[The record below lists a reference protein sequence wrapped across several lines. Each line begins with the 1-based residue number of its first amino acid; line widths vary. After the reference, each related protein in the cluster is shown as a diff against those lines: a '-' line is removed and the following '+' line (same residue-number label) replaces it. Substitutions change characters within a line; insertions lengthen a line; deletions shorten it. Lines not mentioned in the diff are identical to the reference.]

1 MEETEECVPV
11 IVEGVWSAAQTKT
24 VKNKLQLYFHSKKKS
39 GGGECRV
46 EAEEGAP
53 RAAVYFRGEDVRE
66 RVLARKNH
74 EITVDNQAVTLR
86 LSSAPSPADDADVSD
101 SATDSK
107 MPESEV
113 EPGDGASAE
122 KQDESIQSF
131 SVVLDNVGSN
141 MSRDLLMML
150 VETISG
156 LDDSFYSLEI
166 ILESNRAVV
175 TFKSPAD
182 VEKFLTVSQTS
193 QKLQKRKLTAWKLEE
208 AKSVRVESLPSA
220 VVEDLLEL
228 FFEKNW
234 ALPENITMV
243 PDEEAAIVTFVDPKV
258 VKNICIKQDYMIGST
273 PVKVYPYYESLGTA
287 LYGKERPT
295 WKMPEPF
302 TEGVHPVIC
311 HPSSNSQKLTI
322 TGLSAAVSKTK
333 AWILERKLLVII
345 CLLSECIQS
354 FSVVLDNVGS
364 NMSRD
369 LLLMLVETISGL
381 DDSFYSL
388 EIILESNRAVVT
400 FKSPADV
407 EKFLTV
413 SQTSQKLQKHKL
425 TAWKLEETKS
435 VRVESLPSAV
445 VEDLLELFFEKN
457 WALPENITMVPDEE
471 AAIVTFVDPKV
482 VKNICIKQDY
492 MIGSTPVK
500 VYPYYESLGT
510 ALYGKERPTWKMP
523 EPFTEG
529 VHPVICHPS
538 SNSQKL
544 TITGLSAAVSKTK
557 AWILER
563 NSPTSDDDVPECIQ
577 SFSVV
582 LDNVGSN
589 MSRDLLLMLVETIS
603 GLDDSFYSLEIIL
616 ESNRAV
622 VTFKSPADVEKFLTV
637 SQTSQK
643 LQKHKLTAWK
653 LEETK
658 SVRVESLPSAVIE
671 DLLELF
677 FEKNWALPEN
687 ITMVPDE
694 EAAIVTFVD
703 PKVVKNICIKQD
715 YMIGSTPVKVY
726 PYYES
731 LGTAL
736 YGKERPTWKMP
747 EPFTEGVHPVIW
759 KFLQMKKLSNKINNL
774 MRPYF
779 CSVNMENPEVKLSPI
794 PNFLRQKGLTAQQ
807 VDMWKST
814 AQDAFRQHMS
824 QYTAFECT
832 TNRPAWKAAEKDVRS
847 IVREDAHLVLD
858 ASRGVLTV
866 AGKADNVKTFRV
878 SVENIVSKAL
888 SQIERQTN
896 GVSEVM
902 DLSPA
907 LFYILQQEGIQKATQ
922 DISLEM
928 NLSYDKNSQNLTI
941 TGFSAEVSKTK
952 AWILER
958 NVGRSKKQIELH
970 SGLLDFLKTVDPMD
984 MSHHL
989 FTSHGISAIFSVES
1003 KGVLLLGSSEGAL
1016 AGAERK
1022 INASLTVMML
1032 DVEDQAVLNLPNWVD
1047 LNRQLLD
1054 TYNSSKKKTVTIQ
1067 IYPGR
1072 QDQITVAGFLNPVKE
1087 VSRNLS
1093 EFIKCYS
1100 RIEERIRLQ
1109 SAVIEFI
1116 NKKKTL
1122 EWSSIAKDNDVKV
1135 NLDPLRQRI
1144 YITGARLHVQKAKSC
1159 LEELTSSLFSDNL
1172 RMNKPGAKKYF
1183 QSQENWFQV
1192 SIMSEFSCVVMLHPE
1207 NQEEEEEENYEDENG
1222 FIYCKVKTA
1231 GGVLVSVSK
1240 ADICHF
1246 GVDAVVNAANEELQH
1261 IGGLALAMLKA
1272 AGPELQ
1278 KISNNYVSKNGK
1290 LRPSDAIV
1298 TSACNLPCKY
1308 IVHAVGPRFSDYDK
1322 KTAVSRLKLA
1332 VRESLRKAVSVN
1344 CSTVALPAISS
1355 GLFGFPVDLCA
1366 ETIAEAVREYCDS
1379 PESRGSLT
1387 EIHLVDNNDNTVR
1400 VLAAAFNK
1408 EFSDLGPTMTIP
1420 PQSGGQSSRASGRY
1434 QRGRGRGGQW
1444 QSPRGH
1450 QFNEKG
1456 GQGYQGVRQG
1466 YQGGGQGYQG
1476 GGQGYQGGGGRG
1488 YQRGGQGNQGGGQGY
1503 QREEGY
1509 QGGGGQG
1516 YQGGGE
1522 GYLGGEGGYQGGEK
1536 GYQGGGRGAGET
1548 GAGSEWSLQSNRGG
1562 QSPRGHGNHGGPGR
1576 MEQTTNEGLKIA
1588 LLEGNIQDQTTHVI
1602 VNTIA
1607 ENMNLT
1613 QGAVSKAILLSAGPG
1628 LQAAV
1633 KSEAGVSILQYGDVI
1648 ITDSFNLMCRRVF
1661 HVVCPGWDNGGGQA
1675 EETLIT
1681 IIRYCLVEAEKLK
1694 MTSLSFPAI
1703 GTGNLRFPKDVVSR
1717 VLLKEIHNFSSSI
1730 SPRHMREVAIVVHP
1744 SDRQTVDCFT
1754 RDFKGQTG
1762 QRNFQHE
1769 APEFSH
1775 PAGQSFRQSLQSSAS
1790 FGQVGSPSLGV
1801 YQMQMGTLTLEVS
1814 SGDITKETCDVIINA
1829 SNQTFNL
1836 QSGVSKA
1843 ILDSAG
1849 MSVQME
1855 CAQIVSSPGYQP
1867 SSMIVTSAGQL
1878 PSRNII
1884 HIVGLS
1890 DPVKIKEMVYSVLK
1904 ICEENKF
1911 KSVAF
1916 PALGT
1921 GQGGANPSLVAD
1933 AMVDAVV
1940 DFVRKKRPKSVQSV
1954 KILIFQTFM
1963 VMEFHKCMKKREGE
1977 GVEEKGFFTKIKD
1990 AVSDTFTSLFAGPV
2004 DKRTRPG
2011 NLDLET
2017 EEFEPTE
2024 FELCA
2029 DNQTALVLAKK
2040 RIEKLI
2046 LDEQAEKTIQDQY
2059 ISQLSQE
2066 DMDKLKDLQRNL
2078 TVSIRLDKGQKDKE
2092 PKIHLEGLTRDVSTA
2107 ESTIREIIQRVERQ
2121 ENLRSKAKLVSSLV
2135 EWQFQHPNG
2144 NNVPFDIF
2152 TNLKLEEALEKKEK
2166 LVNIK
2171 INNENYKADVK
2182 LSRAISANGHKMV
2195 ELLRKDLKNH
2205 APLPSNWED
2214 MKGDLIKLF
2223 ALTAGSKEYK
2233 DVEME
2238 LTKTGLTITIIS
2250 IERVQSPTLWQS
2262 YQLKKKH
2269 MEKKNNHTKNERQLF
2284 HGTGAD
2290 SIDLINK
2297 DGFNRSYAGKHAAM
2311 YGNGTYFAVDPCYS
2325 AQGYARPDTQG
2336 HKRMYLARVL
2346 VGDFTQGASGML
2358 TPPAKSGNTSDLYDS
2373 VTDKK
2378 SPPSMFIVFND
2389 THAYPEYLI
2398 TFT

>member
-24 VKNKLQLYFHSKKKS
+24 VRNKLQLYFHSKKKS

-113 EPGDGASAE
+113 ETGDGASAE
-122 KQDESIQSF
+122 KQDES
-131 SVVLDNVGSN
+131 
-141 MSRDLLMML
+141 
-150 VETISG
+150 
-156 LDDSFYSLEI
+156 
-166 ILESNRAVV
+166 
-175 TFKSPAD
+175 
-182 VEKFLTVSQTS
+182 
-193 QKLQKRKLTAWKLEE
+193 
-208 AKSVRVESLPSA
+208 
-220 VVEDLLEL
+220 
-228 FFEKNW
+228 
-234 ALPENITMV
+234 
-243 PDEEAAIVTFVDPKV
+243 
-258 VKNICIKQDYMIGST
+258 
-273 PVKVYPYYESLGTA
+273 
-287 LYGKERPT
+287 
-295 WKMPEPF
+295 
-302 TEGVHPVIC
+302 
-311 HPSSNSQKLTI
+311 
-322 TGLSAAVSKTK
+322 
-333 AWILERKLLVII
+333 
-345 CLLSECIQS
+345 IQS

-400 FKSPADV
+400 FKSPTDV

-413 SQTSQKLQKHKL
+413 SQTSQKLKKHKL

-529 VHPVICHPS
+529 VHPVI
-538 SNSQKL
+538 
-544 TITGLSAAVSKTK
+544 
-557 AWILER
+557 
-563 NSPTSDDDVPECIQ
+563 
-577 SFSVV
+577 
-582 LDNVGSN
+582 
-589 MSRDLLLMLVETIS
+589 
-603 GLDDSFYSLEIIL
+603 
-616 ESNRAV
+616 
-622 VTFKSPADVEKFLTV
+622 
-637 SQTSQK
+637 
-643 LQKHKLTAWK
+643 
-653 LEETK
+653 
-658 SVRVESLPSAVIE
+658 
-671 DLLELF
+671 
-677 FEKNWALPEN
+677 
-687 ITMVPDE
+687 
-694 EAAIVTFVD
+694 
-703 PKVVKNICIKQD
+703 
-715 YMIGSTPVKVY
+715 
-726 PYYES
+726 
-731 LGTAL
+731 
-736 YGKERPTWKMP
+736 
-747 EPFTEGVHPVIW
+747 W
-759 KFLQMKKLSNKINNL
+759 KFLQMKKLSNEINDL

-794 PNFLRQKGLTAQQ
+794 PNFLRQKGLTTQQ

-814 AQDAFRQHMS
+814 AQDTFRQHMS

-847 IVREDAHLVLD
+847 VVRKDAHLVLD

-922 DISLEM
+922 DISPEM
-928 NLSYDKNSQNLTI
+928 NLSYDKKSQKLTI

-952 AWILER
+952 SWILAR

-989 FTSHGISAIFSVES
+989 FTSHGISAIFGVER

-1016 AGAERK
+1016 ADAERK

-1032 DVEDQAVLNLPNWVD
+1032 DVEDQAVLNLPKWVD

-1054 TYNSSKKKTVTIQ
+1054 TYNSSKKKTVSIQ

-1087 VSRNLS
+1087 VSHNLS

-1100 RIEERIRLQ
+1100 RIEERIRLR
-1109 SAVIEFI
+1109 SAVVEFI
-1116 NKKKTL
+1116 DKKKTL

-1135 NLDPLRQRI
+1135 NLDSLRQRI

-1192 SIMSEFSCVVMLHPE
+1192 SIMSEFSCVVMLRPE

-1246 GVDAVVNAANEELQH
+1246 GVDVVVNAANEELQH

-1308 IVHAVGPRFSDYDK
+1308 IVHAVGPRFSDYNK
-1322 KTAVSRLKLA
+1322 KTAVSHLKLA

-1355 GLFGFPVDLCA
+1355 GVFGFPVDLCA

-1456 GQGYQGVRQG
+1456 GRGYQGGGRGYQGGERGYKGRGQGYRGRGAQGGGRGYRGGRG
-1466 YQGGGQGYQG
+1466 YQGGGQGYRGRGQ
-1476 GGQGYQGGGGRG
+1476 GQGYQT
-1488 YQRGGQGNQGGGQGY
+1488 
-1503 QREEGY
+1503 EV
-1509 QGGGGQG
+1509 G

-1522 GYLGGEGGYQGGEK
+1522 RGYQGEEEGYLGGEK

-1703 GTGNLRFPKDVVSR
+1703 GMGNLSFPKDVVSR

-1775 PAGQSFRQSLQSSAS
+1775 PAGQSFRQSQQSSAS

-1940 DFVRKKRPKSVQSV
+1940 DFVRNKRPKSVQSV

-1977 GVEEKGFFTKIKD
+1977 GVEENKGIHKFLN
-1990 AVSDTFTSLFAGPV
+1990 TFTSLFAGPV

-2029 DNQTALVLAKK
+2029 DDKMALVLAKT

-2078 TVSIRLDKGQKDKE
+2078 TVSIRLDKGQEDKE

-2171 INNENYKADVK
+2171 INNENYKADVNF
-2182 LSRAISANGHKMV
+2182 SRAVSANGHKMV
-2195 ELLRKDLKNH
+2195 ELLRKDLKSD

-2233 DVEME
+2233 DVETE
-2238 LTKTGLTITIIS
+2238 VTKTGLTITIIS

-2262 YQLKKKH
+2262 YQLKMKH
-2269 MEKKNNHTKNERQLF
+2269 MEQKNNHTNNERQLF

-2297 DGFNRSYAGKHAAM
+2297 DGFNRSHAGKHAAM

-2325 AQGYARPDTQG
+2325 AQGYATPDTQG
-2336 HKRMYLARVL
+2336 HKRMYLAQVL
-2346 VGDFTQGASGML
+2346 VGDFTQGVNGML
-2358 TPPAKSGNTSDLYDS
+2358 TPPPKSGNTSDLYDS
-2373 VTDKK
+2373 VTDNK
-2378 SPPSMFIVFND
+2378 SSPSMFIVFND

>member
-1 MEETEECVPV
+1 MSLPGGCVPV

-24 VKNKLQLYFHSKKKS
+24 VKNKLQLYFQSKKKS

-46 EAEEGAP
+46 EAEEGAL
-53 RAAVYFRGEDVRE
+53 RAAVYFR
-66 RVLARKNH
+66 
-74 EITVDNQAVTLR
+74 
-86 LSSAPSPADDADVSD
+86 
-101 SATDSK
+101 
-107 MPESEV
+107 
-113 EPGDGASAE
+113 
-122 KQDESIQSF
+122 
-131 SVVLDNVGSN
+131 
-141 MSRDLLMML
+141 
-150 VETISG
+150 
-156 LDDSFYSLEI
+156 
-166 ILESNRAVV
+166 
-175 TFKSPAD
+175 
-182 VEKFLTVSQTS
+182 
-193 QKLQKRKLTAWKLEE
+193 
-208 AKSVRVESLPSA
+208 
-220 VVEDLLEL
+220 
-228 FFEKNW
+228 
-234 ALPENITMV
+234 
-243 PDEEAAIVTFVDPKV
+243 KV
-258 VKNICIKQDYMIGST
+258 K
-273 PVKVYPYYESLGTA
+273 
-287 LYGKERPT
+287 
-295 WKMPEPF
+295 
-302 TEGVHPVIC
+302 
-311 HPSSNSQKLTI
+311 
-322 TGLSAAVSKTK
+322 
-333 AWILERKLLVII
+333 LVII
-345 CLLSECIQS
+345 HLLSESIQS

-388 EIILESNRAVVT
+388 EIIVESDRAVVT
-400 FKSPADV
+400 FK
-407 EKFLTV
+407 
-413 SQTSQKLQKHKL
+413 
-425 TAWKLEETKS
+425 
-435 VRVESLPSAV
+435 
-445 VEDLLELFFEKN
+445 
-457 WALPENITMVPDEE
+457 I
-471 AAIVTFVDPKV
+471 
-482 VKNICIKQDY
+482 VKNICIKQEY
-492 MIGSTPVK
+492 V
-500 VYPYYESLGT
+500 
-510 ALYGKERPTWKMP
+510 
-523 EPFTEG
+523 
-529 VHPVICHPS
+529 
-538 SNSQKL
+538 
-544 TITGLSAAVSKTK
+544 
-557 AWILER
+557 
-563 NSPTSDDDVPECIQ
+563 
-577 SFSVV
+577 
-582 LDNVGSN
+582 
-589 MSRDLLLMLVETIS
+589 
-603 GLDDSFYSLEIIL
+603 
-616 ESNRAV
+616 
-622 VTFKSPADVEKFLTV
+622 
-637 SQTSQK
+637 
-643 LQKHKLTAWK
+643 
-653 LEETK
+653 
-658 SVRVESLPSAVIE
+658 
-671 DLLELF
+671 
-677 FEKNWALPEN
+677 
-687 ITMVPDE
+687 
-694 EAAIVTFVD
+694 
-703 PKVVKNICIKQD
+703 
-715 YMIGSTPVKVY
+715 IGSTPVKVY

-759 KFLQMKKLSNKINNL
+759 KFLQMKKLSNKINDQ

-832 TNRPAWKAAEKDVRS
+832 TNGPAWKAAEKDVRS
-847 IVREDAHLVLD
+847 VVREDAHLVLD

-888 SQIERQTN
+888 SHIERQTN

-902 DLSPA
+902 NLAPA
-907 LFYILQQEGIQKATQ
+907 VFYILQQEGIQKATQ
-922 DISLEM
+922 DISPEM
-928 NLSYDKNSQNLTI
+928 NLSYDKNSQKLTI
-941 TGFSAEVSKTK
+941 TGLSAEVSKTK

-989 FTSHGISAIFSVES
+989 FTSHGISAIFSVER

-1016 AGAERK
+1016 ADAERK

-1032 DVEDQAVLNLPNWVD
+1032 DVEDQAVLNLPNWAD
-1047 LNRQLLD
+1047 LHRQLLD
-1054 TYNSSKKKTVTIQ
+1054 TYNSSNKKTVSIQ

-1100 RIEERIRLQ
+1100 RIEERIRSQ
-1109 SAVIEFI
+1109 SAVVEFI
-1116 NKKKTL
+1116 DKKKKL

-1183 QSQENWFQV
+1183 QSQESWFQAN
-1192 SIMSEFSCVVMLHPE
+1192 IMSEFSCVVMLRPE

-1290 LRPSDAIV
+1290 LHPSDAIV

-1322 KTAVSRLKLA
+1322 KTAVSRLKRA
-1332 VRESLRKAVSVN
+1332 VSESLRKAESVN

-1355 GLFGFPVDLCA
+1355 GVFGFPVDLCA

-1379 PESRGSLT
+1379 PESPGSLT

-1408 EFSDLGPTMTIP
+1408 EFSDLGPTMTLP
-1420 PQSGGQSSRASGRY
+1420 PQSGGQNVVAEGLQWRDGIGRAS
-1434 QRGRGRGGQW
+1434 
-1444 QSPRGH
+1444 
-1450 QFNEKG
+1450 
-1456 GQGYQGVRQG
+1456 V
-1466 YQGGGQGYQG
+1466 
-1476 GGQGYQGGGGRG
+1476 
-1488 YQRGGQGNQGGGQGY
+1488 
-1503 QREEGY
+1503 
-1509 QGGGGQG
+1509 
-1516 YQGGGE
+1516 
-1522 GYLGGEGGYQGGEK
+1522 
-1536 GYQGGGRGAGET
+1536 GA
-1548 GAGSEWSLQSNRGG
+1548 
-1562 QSPRGHGNHGGPGR
+1562 
-1576 MEQTTNEGLKIA
+1576 
-1588 LLEGNIQDQTTHVI
+1588 
-1602 VNTIA
+1602 
-1607 ENMNLT
+1607 NMNLT

-1633 KSEAGVSILQYGDVI
+1633 TSEAGVSMLQYGDVI
-1648 ITDSFNLMCRRVF
+1648 ITDSFNLMCHRVF
-1661 HVVCPGWDNGGGQA
+1661 HVVCPGWDNGGGQ
-1675 EETLIT
+1675 TLIT
-1681 IIRYCLVEAEKLK
+1681 IIRYCLAKAEKLK

-1703 GTGNLRFPKDVVSR
+1703 GTGNLSFPKDVVSR
-1717 VLLKEIHNFSSSI
+1717 VLLKEIHNFSSST
-1730 SPRHMREVAIVVHP
+1730 SPRHLREVAIVVHP
-1744 SDRQTVDCFT
+1744 SDRQTVDVT
-1754 RDFKGQTG
+1754 SKKSDFG
-1762 QRNFQHE
+1762 
-1769 APEFSH
+1769 
-1775 PAGQSFRQSLQSSAS
+1775 
-1790 FGQVGSPSLGV
+1790 VGSPSLGV

-1855 CAQIVSSPGYQP
+1855 CAQIGMYL
-1867 SSMIVTSAGQL
+1867 MIVTSAGQL

-1884 HIVGLS
+1884 HIVGQS
-1890 DPVKIKEMVYSVLK
+1890 DPVRIKEMVYSVLK

-1921 GQGGANPSLVAD
+1921 GANPSLVAD

-1940 DFVRKKRPKSVQSV
+1940 DFVRKKRPKSVHSV

-1977 GVEEKGFFTKIKD
+1977 GVEEKGFFTKIK
-1990 AVSDTFTSLFAGPV
+1990 GI
-2004 DKRTRPG
+2004 
-2011 NLDLET
+2011 
-2017 EEFEPTE
+2017 
-2024 FELCA
+2024 
-2029 DNQTALVLAKK
+2029 ALVLAKK
-2040 RIEKLI
+2040 KIEKLI

-2066 DMDKLKDLQRNL
+2066 DMEKLKDLQRNL
-2078 TVSIRLDKGQKDKE
+2078 TVSIRLDKGQEDKE

-2107 ESTIREIIQRVERQ
+2107 EEIIQRVERQ
-2121 ENLRSKAKLVSSLV
+2121 ENLRSKAILASSLV

-2144 NNVPFDIF
+2144 NNVSFDIF
-2152 TNLKLEEALEKKEK
+2152 INLKLEEALEKKE
-2166 LVNIK
+2166 LVKIK
-2171 INNENYKADVK
+2171 INNENYNADVNYRK
-2182 LSRAISANGHKMV
+2182 AISVNGHKMV
-2195 ELLRKDLKNH
+2195 ELLRKDLKSD

-2233 DVEME
+2233 DVETKV
-2238 LTKTGLTITIIS
+2238 TKTGLTITIIS

-2269 MEKKNNHTKNERQLF
+2269 MEKKNNHTKNEKRLF

-2311 YGNGTYFAVDPCYS
+2311 YGNGTYFAVDPRYS
-2325 AQGYARPDTQG
+2325 AQGYASPDTQG

-2346 VGDFTQGASGML
+2346 VGDFTQGRGGML

-2373 VTDKK
+2373 VTDNK

>member
-24 VKNKLQLYFHSKKKS
+24 VKNKLQLYFQSKKKS

-46 EAEEGAP
+46 EAEEGAL
-53 RAAVYFRGEDVRE
+53 RAAVYFRVEEVRE

-74 EITVDNQAVTLR
+74 EITVDNQAVTLH
-86 LSSAPSPADDADVSD
+86 LSSAPSPADGADVSD

-141 MSRDLLMML
+141 MSRDLL
-150 VETISG
+150 
-156 LDDSFYSLEI
+156 
-166 ILESNRAVV
+166 
-175 TFKSPAD
+175 
-182 VEKFLTVSQTS
+182 
-193 QKLQKRKLTAWKLEE
+193 
-208 AKSVRVESLPSA
+208 
-220 VVEDLLEL
+220 
-228 FFEKNW
+228 
-234 ALPENITMV
+234 
-243 PDEEAAIVTFVDPKV
+243 
-258 VKNICIKQDYMIGST
+258 
-273 PVKVYPYYESLGTA
+273 
-287 LYGKERPT
+287 
-295 WKMPEPF
+295 
-302 TEGVHPVIC
+302 
-311 HPSSNSQKLTI
+311 
-322 TGLSAAVSKTK
+322 
-333 AWILERKLLVII
+333 
-345 CLLSECIQS
+345 
-354 FSVVLDNVGS
+354 
-364 NMSRD
+364 
-369 LLLMLVETISGL
+369 LMLVETISGL

-388 EIILESNRAVVT
+388 EIIVESDRAVVT

-407 EKFLTV
+407 EKFLTM
-413 SQTSQKLQKHKL
+413 SQTSQKLQKLKL

-457 WALPENITMVPDEE
+457 WALPKNITMVPDEE
-471 AAIVTFVDPKV
+471 AAIVTFLDPKV
-482 VKNICIKQDY
+482 VKNICIKQEY
-492 MIGSTPVK
+492 V
-500 VYPYYESLGT
+500 
-510 ALYGKERPTWKMP
+510 
-523 EPFTEG
+523 
-529 VHPVICHPS
+529 
-538 SNSQKL
+538 
-544 TITGLSAAVSKTK
+544 
-557 AWILER
+557 
-563 NSPTSDDDVPECIQ
+563 
-577 SFSVV
+577 
-582 LDNVGSN
+582 
-589 MSRDLLLMLVETIS
+589 
-603 GLDDSFYSLEIIL
+603 
-616 ESNRAV
+616 
-622 VTFKSPADVEKFLTV
+622 
-637 SQTSQK
+637 
-643 LQKHKLTAWK
+643 
-653 LEETK
+653 
-658 SVRVESLPSAVIE
+658 
-671 DLLELF
+671 
-677 FEKNWALPEN
+677 
-687 ITMVPDE
+687 
-694 EAAIVTFVD
+694 
-703 PKVVKNICIKQD
+703 
-715 YMIGSTPVKVY
+715 IGSTPVKVY

-759 KFLQMKKLSNKINNL
+759 KFLQMKKLSNKINDQ

-832 TNRPAWKAAEKDVRS
+832 TNGPAWKAAEKDVRS
-847 IVREDAHLVLD
+847 VVREDAHLVLD

-888 SQIERQTN
+888 SHIERQTN

-902 DLSPA
+902 NLAPA
-907 LFYILQQEGIQKATQ
+907 VFYILQQEGIQKATQ
-922 DISLEM
+922 DISPEM
-928 NLSYDKNSQNLTI
+928 NLSYDKNSQKLTI
-941 TGFSAEVSKTK
+941 TGLSAEVSKTK

-989 FTSHGISAIFSVES
+989 FTSHGISAIFSVER

-1016 AGAERK
+1016 ADAERK

-1032 DVEDQAVLNLPNWVD
+1032 DVEDQAVLNLPNWAD
-1047 LNRQLLD
+1047 LHRQLLD
-1054 TYNSSKKKTVTIQ
+1054 TYNSSNKKTVSIQ

-1100 RIEERIRLQ
+1100 RIEERIRSQ
-1109 SAVIEFI
+1109 SAVVEFI
-1116 NKKKTL
+1116 DKKKKL

-1183 QSQENWFQV
+1183 QSQESWFQAN
-1192 SIMSEFSCVVMLHPE
+1192 IMSEFSCVVMLRPE

-1290 LRPSDAIV
+1290 LHPSDAIV

-1322 KTAVSRLKLA
+1322 KTAVSRLKRA
-1332 VRESLRKAVSVN
+1332 VSESLRKAESVN

-1355 GLFGFPVDLCA
+1355 GVFGFPVDLCA

-1379 PESRGSLT
+1379 PESPGSLT

-1408 EFSDLGPTMTIP
+1408 EFSDLGPTMTLP
-1420 PQSGGQSSRASGRY
+1420 PQSGGQSSRASGGY
-1434 QRGRGRGGQW
+1434 QRGRGRGGQR
-1444 QSPRGH
+1444 QSPRGRK
-1450 QFNEKG
+1450 FNERGGRGAQGGGRGAQGGGRGAQGGGRGAQGGERGYKG
-1456 GQGYQGVRQG
+1456 RGQGYQGR
-1466 YQGGGQGYQG
+1466 GQGY
-1476 GGQGYQGGGGRG
+1476 
-1488 YQRGGQGNQGGGQGY
+1488 QGGGQGY

-1509 QGGGGQG
+1509 QGGGRGYQREEGYQGGEGRG
-1516 YQGGGE
+1516 YQGGGQ
-1522 GYLGGEGGYQGGEK
+1522 GYQSEEGYQGGGGRGYQGEGYIGEG

-1548 GAGSEWSLQSNRGG
+1548 GAGFEWSLQNNRGG
-1562 QSPRGHGNHGGPGR
+1562 QSPRGHGKHGGHGGPGR

-1633 KSEAGVSILQYGDVI
+1633 TSEAGVSMLQYGDVI
-1648 ITDSFNLMCRRVF
+1648 ITDSFNLMCHRVF

-1681 IIRYCLVEAEKLK
+1681 IIRYCLAKAEKLK

-1703 GTGNLRFPKDVVSR
+1703 GTGNLSFPKDVVSR
-1717 VLLKEIHNFSSSI
+1717 VLLKEIHNFSSST
-1730 SPRHMREVAIVVHP
+1730 SPRHLREVAIVVHP
-1744 SDRQTVDCFT
+1744 SDRQTVDRFT
-1754 RDFKGQTG
+1754 RDFKSQTG

-1775 PAGQSFRQSLQSSAS
+1775 PAGQSFRQSQQSSAS

-1867 SSMIVTSAGQL
+1867 SLMIVTSAGQL

-1884 HIVGLS
+1884 HIVGQS
-1890 DPVKIKEMVYSVLK
+1890 DPVRIKEMVYSVLK

-1940 DFVRKKRPKSVQSV
+1940 DFVRKKRPKSVHSV

-1990 AVSDTFTSLFAGPV
+1990 TFTSLFAGSV

-2024 FELCA
+2024 FEFCA

-2040 RIEKLI
+2040 KIEKLI

-2066 DMDKLKDLQRNL
+2066 DMEKLKDLQRNL
-2078 TVSIRLDKGQKDKE
+2078 TVSIRLDKGQEDKE

-2121 ENLRSKAKLVSSLV
+2121 ENLRSKAILASSLV

-2144 NNVPFDIF
+2144 NNVSFDIF
-2152 TNLKLEEALEKKEK
+2152 INLKLEEALEKKE
-2166 LVNIK
+2166 LVKIK
-2171 INNENYKADVK
+2171 INNENYNADVNYRK
-2182 LSRAISANGHKMV
+2182 AISVNGHKMV
-2195 ELLRKDLKNH
+2195 ELLRKDLKSD

-2233 DVEME
+2233 DVETKV
-2238 LTKTGLTITIIS
+2238 TKTGLTITIIS

-2269 MEKKNNHTKNERQLF
+2269 MEKKNNHTKNEKRLF

-2311 YGNGTYFAVDPCYS
+2311 YGNGTYFAVDPRYS
-2325 AQGYARPDTQG
+2325 AQGYASPDTQG

-2346 VGDFTQGASGML
+2346 VGDFTQGRGGML

-2373 VTDKK
+2373 VTDNK